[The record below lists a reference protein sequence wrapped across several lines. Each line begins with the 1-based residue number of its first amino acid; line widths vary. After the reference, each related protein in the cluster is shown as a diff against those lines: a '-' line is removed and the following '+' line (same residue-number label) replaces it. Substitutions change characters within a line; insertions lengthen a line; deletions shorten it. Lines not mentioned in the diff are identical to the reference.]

1 MIKTEAKTEVT
12 TNWDKDHMNVRLDYF
27 SDEDDA
33 ENDLLTVDYDNLEES
48 ANDLKC
54 SAQLLKMLLD
64 YTLQINENLAL
75 LNKDAKEIVETIVN
89 KEK

>member
-12 TNWDKDHMNVRLDYF
+12 TNWDKDHVEVALDYF
-27 SDEDDA
+27 PDDA
-33 ENDLLTVDYDNLEES
+33 ENFLCTVNKDNLEMS
-48 ANDLKC
+48 AKNLNC
-54 SAQLLKMLLD
+54 STQLLKMLLN
-64 YTLQINENLAL
+64 YTMTINENLAL